1 MLDNTPA
8 VTAPREHTQ
17 KRPAPLEK
25 IPAISVVD
33 DDPSVRS
40 AIDDL
45 LKSSGYSTK
54 VFGTADVFLS
64 SSSIWDSDC
73 IVSDMEMPGTSG
85 VELIR
90 LLRLRGIDTPVVLMS
105 ARAGVSTAVEATAYG
120 AFAFVEKPFLPERFL
135 DVVHSASRRGS
146 RSQRMLGARG

>member
-105 ARAGVSTAVEATAYG
+105 ARAGMSNAVEATAYG

-135 DVVHSASRRGS
+135 DVVHSASRRGP